1 MTRLPAIVSLVAAV
15 LLNFLSVSPSS
26 AESEAQSWNS
36 QPAGMQSSD
45 ARVAALLKQLT
56 LDEKI
61 KLMSGTKDEMHV
73 PGIERLHIPEL
84 KFSDGPVGV
93 RCWGKSTAYPCGA
106 MLAATW
112 DKELSY
118 EIGQALGRDCRAR
131 GVHVL
136 IGPGVD
142 LYRVAQ
148 CGRNFEY
155 FGEDPYLSA
164 RIAVPWIKGVQDQG
178 VATSVKH
185 FAANDQETLR
195 DSVNTIV
202 DERRLHEI
210 CLPPFKAAVEEA
222 NAATVMAAYNKVNGH
237 WCTANK
243 YLLDDVLRKKWDYKG
258 VLMSDWGAVHECLG
272 PLTAGCDLEMGRT
285 VHYTPD
291 NIKKYLQ
298 EGKVTQDQID
308 EHVRRILNMTV
319 SMGFMDR
326 PQEDKSIPAND
337 PASAAVALKVARE
350 GLVLLKNDKDFLPL
364 DRTKVNKV
372 VVLGPNASPAVIGG
386 GGSSEVGP
394 FDNLSLLDA
403 MKASCGERIAVTHVP
418 FEKDQKQILNAEQEA
433 AIRGADVVVASVGF
447 SQQTEY
453 EGKDRPYDLPSD
465 QIDLLQKIALLSK
478 KVVVVLNCGGNV
490 GMNAWIKG
498 APALLHAWYP
508 GQNGN
513 KAVAEAVFGE
523 LNPSGRLPDT
533 FEEKWEDSPACKNFP
548 GDAANGGTVKYDEGI
563 FIGYRAENGKRTAP
577 RFPFGYGLSYS
588 KFAFENLK
596 VEPAGT
602 DSRGKTDRFTVSVD
616 VKNTSSRDGAVVAQ
630 LYVMPSDT
638 KSPVARPAKELKGF
652 ERVELKAGESK
663 TIVMKLDSGSFAYYD
678 VDKHDWVTPA
688 GAYSVG
694 IGSSCRDM
702 ACNSVVQL

>member
-1 MTRLPAIVSLVAAV
+1 MSRLRSIVGLVVASIFASANGAVFADGGAAGGGLV
-15 LLNFLSVSPSS
+15 DALKYN
-26 AESEAQSWNS
+26 
-36 QPAGMQSSD
+36 
-45 ARVAALLKQLT
+45 ARVEPLLQQLT

-73 PGIERLHIPEL
+73 PGIERLSIPEL

-106 MLAATW
+106 MLAASW

-118 EIGQALGRDCRAR
+118 EVGKALGRDCRAR

-136 IGPGVD
+136 LGPGVD

-195 DSVNTIV
+195 DSVDTIV

-210 CLPPFKAAVEEA
+210 CLPPFKAAVQEA
-222 NAATVMAAYNKVNGH
+222 GAWTVMAAYNKVNGH

-243 YLLDDVLRKKWDYKG
+243 YLLDDVLRQKWGYKG
-258 VLMSDWGAVHECLG
+258 VLMSDWGAVHETLG
-272 PLTAGCDLEMGRT
+272 PLTAGCDLEMGKT
-285 VHYTPD
+285 LHYTPAH
-291 NIKKYLQ
+291 IKKYLQ
-298 EGKVTQDQID
+298 EGKVTQEQID

-337 PASAAVALKVARE
+337 PTSVAVALKAARE
-350 GLVLLKNDKDFLPL
+350 GLVLLKNDGDLLPL
-364 DRTKVNKV
+364 DRTKTKKI

-394 FDNLSLLDA
+394 FEKLSLLDA
-403 MKASCGERIAVTHVP
+403 IKASCGKRSNVTYVP
-418 FEKDQKQILNAEQEA
+418 FEKGQKQVLNAEQEE
-433 AIRGADVVVASVGF
+433 AIKTADAVIASVGF

-453 EGKDRPYDLPSD
+453 EGIDRPYDLPLE
-465 QIDLLQKIALLSK
+465 QVDLLQKVSVINK
-478 KVVVVLNCGGNV
+478 RVVVVLNSGGNV
-490 GMNAWIKG
+490 GMQSWLKG
-498 APALLHAWYP
+498 VSALFHAWYP
-508 GQNGN
+508 GQVGN
-513 KAVAEAVFGE
+513 QAVAEALFGD

-533 FEEKWEDSPACKNFP
+533 FEGKWQDSPAYRNFP
-548 GDAANGGTVKYDEGI
+548 GDLADGGKVKYEEGI
-563 FIGYRAENGKRTAP
+563 FIGYRAPERKADSR
-577 RFPFGYGLSYS
+577 RFRFGYGLSYS
-588 KFAFENLK
+588 KFEFSNLK
-596 VEPAGT
+596 VVALEA
-602 DSRGKTDRFTVSVD
+602 DSASHKFDVSVD
-616 VKNTSSRDGAVVAQ
+616 VKNVSTREGAEVVQ
-630 LYVMPSDT
+630 LYVLPNYT
-638 KSPVARPAKELKGF
+638 TVPVSRPGRELKGF
-652 ERVELKAGESK
+652 ERVTLKAGETK
-663 TIVMKLDSGSFAYYD
+663 TVNFKLDDSSFAYYD
-678 VDKHDWVTPA
+678 VDKHDWVTLPLK
-688 GAYSVG
+688 YDIG
-694 IGSSCRDM
+694 IGSSCFDLPCRV
-702 ACNSVVQL
+702 AISL